1 MNPTFV
7 LSEKIRTPIDEA
19 EESGA
24 GVIGAQPDYR
34 SNSIAIGAR
43 AHRLDLEPVR
53 LGASVVSVKDRLVT
67 VVPALYPLK

>member
-1 MNPTFV
+1 VNPTFV

-53 LGASVVSVKDRLVT
+53 LGAS
-67 VVPALYPLK
+67 